1 MKEHIQAWADEL
13 LWLWAWLCMEVCRS
27 LLQQG
32 EHGNLLETLLRVQQ
46 KTFIV
51 WFLTGAAG
59 KFHTKKP
66 HVSNHACSAQSPA
79 TSSFSFKKSVSCI
92 YLQNLKE
99 RMFPQLHNMPKQK
112 AETGSSRS
120 STKLKSPI
128 LSTSKEHLAYFDL
141 QYPNLYYSNK

>member
-1 MKEHIQAWADEL
+1 MEVIQMKEHIQAWADEL

-27 LLQQG
+27 FLQQG

-79 TSSFSFKKSVSCI
+79 TSSFSFKKICFLYLPSKFEEKDVST
-92 YLQNLKE
+92 
-99 RMFPQLHNMPKQK
+99 
-112 AETGSSRS
+112 AS
-120 STKLKSPI
+120 
-128 LSTSKEHLAYFDL
+128 
-141 QYPNLYYSNK
+141 